1 MSHEIG
7 DEISIMKGKHTI
19 TVDLDGYKQSGS
31 IRFDIRKSG
40 QIKIKME
47 KVAEKKEAV
56 EEE

>member
-1 MSHEIG
+1 
-7 DEISIMKGKHTI
+7 MKGKHTI

-40 QIKIKME
+40 QIKMK

>member
-1 MSHEIG
+1 
-7 DEISIMKGKHTI
+7 MKGKHTI